1 MEAGYKQITHGTYNM
16 HKITNITIKAF
27 AAMLML
33 AAAASCVFEKENPS
47 GNGQQKYKYVLV
59 QLGVSTDRMTPTKA
73 DGDVTGA
80 DDEAGSTAETAI
92 RDLRVYAY
100 TNDGENGAKVLRGY
114 FHAQDVDAAATATK
128 PLLMDIKVPFE
139 EYGTTKQVHFM
150 AVANAGGMTG
160 TDGIIISSIGRDP
173 QTGAL
178 VLPET
183 FGFGEFADIRYS
195 VADQTFADGMPMYCQ
210 TSAAVEVNLGATQGT
225 TTSTEPGHNG
235 HTKLPVQVTLDMTRS
250 LAKIEVYAAESASAT
265 TGKDGTATT
274 SVTITGVSLANVPQS
289 GNLFT
294 APTANATLTYTDF
307 NGESGGTGYSTSF
320 LKDEA
325 DIVTVNKKVSE
336 TATADIQNPDNYTLV
351 SNAYYLAE
359 NNQGSTRKENGKDI
373 DVYEYGSDAYPVVG
387 ENGVTAAATVLKIDY
402 KVGGTEKTGYVKMP
416 QIKRNTWYK
425 VLARI
430 TAGGQ
435 MTLTFVVQP
444 WNLIEEAWDFT
455 DQISVDKRFEWTGG
469 TRETDAELGKEIIST
484 KTANLT
490 CSFSIATPTYATW
503 KAEFIPVSGDPKAFK
518 FVTQNGLEDSVTGTV
533 GTAASLTIQPR
544 VTNVNQE
551 NEVKLRITVITKDGL
566 TIFAKALM
574 PENAVAD
581 EFTIIQSY

>member
-16 HKITNITIKAF
+16 HKITNITLKAI
-27 AAMLML
+27 AAVLML
-33 AAAASCVFEKENPS
+33 AAAASCVFEKDNPS
-47 GNGQQKYKYVLV
+47 GTGQQKYKYVLV
-59 QLGVSTDRMTPTKA
+59 QLGVNTDRMTATKA

-92 RDLRVYAY
+92 KDLRVYAY
-100 TNDGENGAKVLRGY
+100 TNDGEDGAKVLRGY

-210 TSAAVEVNLGATQGT
+210 TSTAVTVNLGAAG

-250 LAKIEVYAAESASAT
+250 LAKIEVYAAEDAGAGTSGASNA
-265 TGKDGTATT
+265 GIQ
-274 SVTITGVSLANVPQS
+274 ITGVELMNVIVDGP
-289 GNLFT
+289 LFPGEPST
-294 APTANATLTYTDF
+294 TTLTTNPTLAGKAVALAASAADKADPSKYTKITD
-307 NGESGGTGYSTSF
+307 
-320 LKDEA
+320 
-325 DIVTVNKKVSE
+325 
-336 TATADIQNPDNYTLV
+336 
-351 SNAYYLAE
+351 AYYLAE
-359 NNQGSTRKENGKDI
+359 NAAGTEGKF
-373 DVYEYGSDAYPVVG
+373 YYGDDLDAIATTD
-387 ENGVTAAATVLKIDY
+387 NLKAATTLKIAY
-402 KVGGTEKTGYVKMP
+402 KVGNNGDEKFGYVIMP
-416 QIKRNTWYK
+416 PIERNTWYK

-435 MTLTFVVQP
+435 MTLTFVAQP
-444 WNLIEEAWDFT
+444 WNLVTEELTYDDNVSVTEGKIKWSVEPNDNAEVVTNGNDLSCEFT
-455 DQISVDKRFEWTGG
+455 
-469 TRETDAELGKEIIST
+469 
-484 KTANLT
+484 
-490 CSFSIATPTYATW
+490 IATPSYATW
-503 KAEFIPVSGDPKAFK
+503 HASFIPLEGDQNAFG
-518 FVTQNGLEDSVTGTV
+518 FVTTDESLNVVTVPTFSGPV
-533 GTAASLTIQPR
+533 GSPAKLTIRPLVQNPTQ
-544 VTNVNQE
+544 TN
-551 NEVKLRITVITKDGL
+551 KARLRIIVRTDEGR
-566 TIFAKALM
+566 TIVVKNSILSG
-574 PENAVAD
+574 NNDYSND
-581 EFTIIQSY
+581 EYILIHSM